1 MAISSTLDKTAGA
14 VLIVVLI
21 LIPVVSHAG
30 GLGIAPLIFILGLM
44 GLVLHLKSGT
54 KKIPRSPVFWCFLIF
69 LLWLSLTS
77 LWSPYR
83 PDDLLTNYIKLLIM
97 GLVYF
102 FSVVVFRRVAITRMV
117 KLQRIFIITTFL
129 SALMVALDVVFNF
142 KITLFF
148 NPAST
153 AEELASRIIDTEQ
166 NLGHA
171 ITVLVL
177 LSAPLVLML
186 KMHYQ
191 RWKTLSALFFVMVLI
206 ASVQNHLWIG
216 IVGTPILILTIALA
230 FRFPKTIPKL
240 AVFLVIAMIIFAPL
254 LAFISSELIK
264 GDLSQIPGSW
274 EHRLQMWAYCWPVI
288 IENPLVGTGFDA
300 VRTFD
305 DQWTARNGIEI
316 STVSLHP
323 HNAGIHIWTEAGLI
337 GCALAIGFILMC
349 IKLVDKYTKKRDGAV
364 LISGVIIGALLI
376 SSFTYGAWQFWWW
389 AAIFFAVGLI
399 HLVPNE
405 CTNNA

>member
-14 VLIVVLI
+14 VLIAVLI
-21 LIPVVSHAG
+21 LMPVVSHAG

-44 GLVLHLKSGT
+44 GLVLHLKSGI

-117 KLQRIFIITTFL
+117 KLQRIFMITTFL
-129 SALMVALDVVFNF
+129 SALLVALDVVFNF

-153 AEELASRIIDTEQ
+153 AEGLASRINDTEQ

-177 LSAPLVLML
+177 LSAPMVLML
-186 KMHYQ
+186 KIHYQ
-191 RWKTLSALFFVMVLI
+191 RWKILSALFFVMVLI

-216 IVGTPILILTIALA
+216 IVGTLILILTIALA
-230 FRFPKTIPKL
+230 FRFPQIMPKL
-240 AVFLVIAMIIFAPL
+240 ALFLAIAMIILAPL

-288 IENPLVGTGFDA
+288 I
-300 VRTFD
+300 
-305 DQWTARNGIEI
+305 

-337 GCALAIGFILMC
+337 GCALAVGFILMC
-349 IKLVDKYTKKRDGAV
+349 NKLVDKYTKERDGAV
-364 LISGVIIGALLI
+364 LLSGVIIGALLI
-376 SSFTYGAWQFWWW
+376 SSFSYGAWQFWWW
-389 AAIFFAVGLI
+389 ACIFFAAGLI
-399 HLVPNE
+399 HLVPNNG
-405 CTNNA
+405 CTNNAY